1 MSSVSYP
8 STHLTVALLV
18 RYVKREWQLLENQIK
33 HDAEEREKT
42 QKEAAAS
49 QPDDG
54 KKSKVDNASDSEE
67 ELAKMEQAG
76 DLCQIESDR
85 GSGRTSN
92 SVPFQLQLC
101 YRVGFKFWFLATCTQ
116 LQCQIIVS
124 I

>member
-1 MSSVSYP
+1 MPSVSYP

-76 DLCQIESDR
+76 ELCQIESDR
-85 GSGRTSN
+85 GSSRTFS

-101 YRVGFKFWFLATCTQ
+101 CRVGFKFWFLATCTQ